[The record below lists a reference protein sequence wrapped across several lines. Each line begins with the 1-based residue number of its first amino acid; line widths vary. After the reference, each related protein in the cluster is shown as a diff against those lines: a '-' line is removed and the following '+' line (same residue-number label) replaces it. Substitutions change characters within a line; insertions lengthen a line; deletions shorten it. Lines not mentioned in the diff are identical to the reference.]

1 MDNVETQLEMVT
13 ENAKELK
20 SKIEQSG
27 IGEEIA
33 DFAGE
38 LAIDAVASLLD
49 F

>member
-1 MDNVETQLEMVT
+1 MDSMEAQVEMVT

-20 SKIEQSG
+20 SKIEQSS

-38 LAIDAVASLLD
+38 LAFDAVAALLD

>member
-1 MDNVETQLEMVT
+1 MDNMEAQLELVT

-20 SKIEQSG
+20 SKIEQSS
-27 IGEEIA
+27 IGEEIV

-38 LAIDAVASLLD
+38 LAIDAVAAILD